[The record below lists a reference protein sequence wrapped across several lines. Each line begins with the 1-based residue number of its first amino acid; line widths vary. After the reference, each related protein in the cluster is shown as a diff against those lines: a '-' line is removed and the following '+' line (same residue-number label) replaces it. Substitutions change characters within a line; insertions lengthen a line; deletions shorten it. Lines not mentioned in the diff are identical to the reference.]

1 MAEHE
6 KFRYPDLSALMADAD
21 GLGVGLRAQADVS
34 GLLRPARL
42 GRRALANRLAV
53 HPMEGADG
61 RGDGAPD
68 ELTFRRYE
76 RWGAGGAGLIWCEA
90 TAVVPDG
97 PPIAFR
103 FRGSQH
109 TVAESVGPERI
120 ETGWWRGPHLK
131 RDYYRVTTKK
141 GQRFWLFRQR
151 DTRRWFLHGWFD

>member
-1 MAEHE
+1 MSKAANTPRRL
-6 KFRYPDLSALMADAD
+6 KAKMR
-21 GLGVGLRAQADVS
+21 LGVPAAQKLECETTPSGPRPLRLS
-34 GLLRPARL
+34 P
-42 GRRALANRLAV
+42 
-53 HPMEGADG
+53 HPIEVA
-61 RGDGAPD
+61 
-68 ELTFRRYE
+68 
-76 RWGAGGAGLIWCEA
+76 A

-103 FRGSQH
+103 LRGTQH

-131 RDYYRVTTKK
+131 RDYYRVTTKN